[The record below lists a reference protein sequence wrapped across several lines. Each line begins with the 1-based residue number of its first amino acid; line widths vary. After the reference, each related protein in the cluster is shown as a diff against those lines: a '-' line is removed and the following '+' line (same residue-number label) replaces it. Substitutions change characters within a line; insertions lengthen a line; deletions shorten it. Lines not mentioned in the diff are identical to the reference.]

1 MELVFYE
8 SPKKSSYGERNKE
21 CKRMHERIRTLRSLE
36 PVNSGRTSYLAIL
49 EAAAGL
55 FSQFAA
61 EDITLRDILVISG
74 VSNQSL
80 YNYFPSGRDD
90 IALVLYDRF
99 QGAMAEDFSGHIR
112 SIKWGGADDDAEIIA
127 YFSACLAKSVFG
139 LLKTSRTLQSNL
151 YSYLRAHNLLGI
163 ASHSDELE
171 AALMQAFN
179 LPIGHRF
186 VNEELPRVVRVSVHT
201 IRGIADLG
209 LMDPAFSLDKLESN
223 ARKLGRAL
231 LRTGLRDLDS
241 PSGSH
246 GLAADSAGPGAIQGA
261 SLSPAKKQDILERI
275 MKRKR
280 SGSA

>member
-1 MELVFYE
+1 
-8 SPKKSSYGERNKE
+8 
-21 CKRMHERIRTLRSLE
+21 MHERIRTLRSLE

-61 EDITLRDILVISG
+61 EDITLRDILDISG

-99 QGAMAEDFSGHIR
+99 QRTMAEDFSGHIR
-112 SIKWGGADDDAEIIA
+112 SIKWDLMEDDAEIVA

-139 LLKTSRTLQSNL
+139 FLKASRPLQSNL
-151 YSYLRAHNLLGI
+151 YSYLKIHNLLGI

-186 VNEELPRVVRVSVHT
+186 VVEELPRVIRVSVHT
-201 IRGIADLG
+201 VRGTADLG
-209 LMDPAFSLDKLESN
+209 LMDRTFSLDKLESN

-246 GLAADSAGPGAIQGA
+246 DLAADATRPVWILGAP
-261 SLSPAKKQDILERI
+261 LSPTKRQGILERI
-275 MKRKR
+275 RKR
-280 SGSA
+280 RQSGSA

>member
-8 SPKKSSYGERNKE
+8 SPKKSFYGERNKE

-80 YNYFPSGRDD
+80 YNYFPGGRDD

-112 SIKWGGADDDAEIIA
+112 SIKWGGPEDDAETIA
-127 YFSACLAKSVFG
+127 YLSACLAKSVFG
-139 LLKTSRTLQSNL
+139 LLKTSCTLQSNL
-151 YSYLRAHNLLGI
+151 YS
-163 ASHSDELE
+163 
-171 AALMQAFN
+171 
-179 LPIGHRF
+179 
-186 VNEELPRVVRVSVHT
+186 
-201 IRGIADLG
+201 
-209 LMDPAFSLDKLESN
+209 
-223 ARKLGRAL
+223 
-231 LRTGLRDLDS
+231 
-241 PSGSH
+241 
-246 GLAADSAGPGAIQGA
+246 
-261 SLSPAKKQDILERI
+261 
-275 MKRKR
+275 
-280 SGSA
+280 